1 MCGKE
6 VVCSSVV
13 SWGKYVEKNIC
24 LQQQQQQQQKDR
36 STTQGS
42 SETLSQVSNALVFFS
57 KGLPSFAIYLIK
69 LKFSLLNLH
78 RSNQDHFS
86 YQQKELKRGK
96 QI

>member
-13 SWGKYVEKNIC
+13 SSGKYVEKNIC
-24 LQQQQQQQQKDR
+24 LQQQQQKDR
-36 STTQGS
+36 LTTQGS
-42 SETLSQVSNALVFFS
+42 SETLSQVSNALVFIS
-57 KGLPSFAIYLIK
+57 KGLPSFAICLIK